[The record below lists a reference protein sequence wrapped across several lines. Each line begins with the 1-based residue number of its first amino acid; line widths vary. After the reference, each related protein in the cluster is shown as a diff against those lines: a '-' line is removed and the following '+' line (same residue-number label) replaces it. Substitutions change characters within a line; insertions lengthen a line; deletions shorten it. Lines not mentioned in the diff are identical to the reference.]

1 MPVHDGAAAGR
12 SSVRMVSDGPVAEV
26 TIGTGTRYNVLGGED
41 WTALEAAFA
50 ALAADERV
58 RVVLL
63 SGQGTSFSAGF
74 DLREWEGAGREEVD
88 RAFARME
95 TACTAI
101 ERLPVPVVAKMRGV
115 AAGAGCQLA
124 LACDLRVAD
133 RATQLGMPV
142 ARLGILTSPSFAAR
156 LSLLAGPGVAR
167 DLLYTG
173 RLIDAAEAA
182 RYGLVTRCV
191 AESQLDEVTAALVES
206 IAAQPPA
213 AIRAAKRAVGTG
225 LGPAIDAAQRAAGG
239 PAVAYGDFQHSVST
253 FLHGRQPEGRPADG

>member
-1 MPVHDGAAAGR
+1 MSSQDGAAAGR
-12 SSVRMVSDGPVAEV
+12 PSVRVTSDGAVAAV
-26 TIGTGTRYNVLGGED
+26 TIGNGARYNVLGSRD
-41 WTALEAAFA
+41 WTALEQAFRE
-50 ALAADERV
+50 LAADERV

-63 SGQGTSFSAGF
+63 AGHGSSFSAGF
-74 DLREWEGAGREEVD
+74 NLREWDGADRDEVD
-88 RAFARME
+88 QAFARME
-95 TACTAI
+95 AACTAI
-101 ERLPVPVVAKMRGV
+101 ERLPVPVVAKVRGV

-133 RATQLGMPV
+133 RSARLGMPV

-173 RLIDAAEAA
+173 RLIDAPEAQ
-182 RYGLVTRCV
+182 RFGLVTRCV

-213 AIRAAKRAVGTG
+213 AIRAAKRAVGAG
-225 LGPAIDAAQRAAGG
+225 LGPAIEAAQQAAGG
-239 PAVAYGDFQHSVST
+239 PAVAYGDFQHSVSA
-253 FLHGRQPEGRPADG
+253 FLRGRQQDGRLPGR